1 MRYLTRI
8 PVDFSPGKSKFVD
21 YVVTCVTIFP
31 GMVTICMNIGRE
43 EIEMS

>member
-8 PVDFSPGKSKFVD
+8 QVDFSHGKSKFVD
-21 YVVTCVTIFP
+21 YVVTFVTIFR
-31 GMVTICMNIGRE
+31 GMATICMNIGRE